1 MKHINSVV
9 IRSIGSLLVLFLIPL
24 QVLSADYK
32 GIWWNAAQS
41 GMGFNL
47 SQVGNTVFGAWY
59 FYADD
64 GRPTFLTF
72 SGEIQNNRLSSQL
85 HRNSGPAPSANYDPS
100 RVQSNPVGTA
110 VMAFSATDMN
120 TARFEYSFDGK
131 TGSMALQRFSFVD
144 NAVSLDKDFD
154 GVAYGINVSSGIPAN
169 FNFQIGNGQFKLT
182 REITTGSC
190 VFEGTYVPQDEAVSA
205 RGNYRCTDLSAG
217 SFVAPRLRV
226 THEGVYVGQI
236 VKTASSG
243 TTSTETHAGMALANL
258 AVLDFT
264 GKTIR
269 ISGQREYC
277 SNKDFRTNFVIQVS
291 ATTLTFT
298 GSDTVITDS
307 NSAEPNFCRSG
318 PSVYELHSLAALR
331 AEDPADPVLQCLP
344 KCDMASLNM
353 AWTGVDPDQRQYRGT
368 LKHTPGSSVIYYT
381 KQIIQDP
388 RQPGRTDFSMYS
400 EIWLI
405 E

>member
-1 MKHINSVV
+1 MQLIQSVIMRV
-9 IRSIGSLLVLFLIPL
+9 ILSCFVLISLAQPATA
-24 QVLSADYK
+24 ADYK

-72 SGEIQNNRLSSQL
+72 SGEIQNNRLTSQL
-85 HRNSGPAPSANYDPS
+85 QRNSGPAPSSNYDPS

-110 VMAFSATDMN
+110 VMVFSATDMN

-217 SFVAPRLRV
+217 NFVAPRLRV

-236 VKTASSG
+236 IKTSSSG

-277 SNKDFRTNFVIQVS
+277 SNKDFRTTFVIQVS

-307 NSAEPNFCRSG
+307 NSADPNFCRSG

-344 KCDMASLNM
+344 KCDMASLNK

-381 KQIIQDP
+381 KQVIRDP